1 MAVEGC
7 EVKRGVAVRSSGVDA
22 HAECRECDGE
32 YGGVARLRRLQDP
45 SERAALRGVFPQVR
59 GVVLV
64 LQGHELDLLR

>member
-1 MAVEGC
+1 MSPSGPVESTLTLSVGS
-7 EVKRGVAVRSSGVDA
+7 A
-22 HAECRECDGE
+22 DGE